1 MRKIINI
8 NKVIKPFDR
17 KINISGDK
25 SISIRFVILASM
37 AKGKSIAKNLLRS
50 EDVLNTI
57 KCIKNLGIKF
67 DYMFTSALI
76 RAQLTGSIILENLD
90 QTEINIIK
98 NKALNERFY
107 GDLQGLNKDE
117 CRKKWGDEKVQI
129 WRRSYDKGPP
139 GGETLKETGERV
151 LPYYLEEILP
161 LIFKNNNIIIAAHG
175 NSLRSLI
182 KYLDDISDEDIVK
195 LEIPTGAPIH
205 YVFDQSGKVISKQNL
220 IE

>member
-1 MRKIINI
+1 MIERNL
-8 NKVIKPFDR
+8 
-17 KINISGDK
+17 
-25 SISIRFVILASM
+25 ILVRHGQSEWNE
-37 AKGKSIAKNLLRS
+37 KNLFTGWENPGLTDKGMHEAKIAGS
-50 EDVLNTI
+50 L
-57 KCIKNLGIKF
+57 IKNLGIKF

-90 QTEINIIK
+90 QAGINIIK

-151 LPYYLEEILP
+151 LPYYLDEILP

>member
-1 MRKIINI
+1 MIERNL
-8 NKVIKPFDR
+8 
-17 KINISGDK
+17 
-25 SISIRFVILASM
+25 ILVRHGQSEWNE
-37 AKGKSIAKNLLRS
+37 KNLFTGWENPGLTDKGMHEAKIAGS
-50 EDVLNTI
+50 L
-57 KCIKNLGIKF
+57 IKNLGIKF

-90 QTEINIIK
+90 QAGINIIK

-117 CRKKWGDEKVQI
+117 CRKKWGNEKVQI

-151 LPYYLEEILP
+151 LPYYLDEILP
-161 LIFKNNNIIIAAHG
+161 LIFKNSNIIIAAHG

-195 LEIPTGAPIH
+195 LEIPTGAPMH
-205 YVFDQSGKVISKQNL
+205 YVFNQSGKVISKQNL

>member
-1 MRKIINI
+1 MIERNL
-8 NKVIKPFDR
+8 
-17 KINISGDK
+17 
-25 SISIRFVILASM
+25 ILVRHGQSEWNE
-37 AKGKSIAKNLLRS
+37 KNLFTGWENPGLTDKGMHEAKIAGS
-50 EDVLNTI
+50 L
-57 KCIKNLGIKF
+57 IKNLGIKF

-90 QTEINIIK
+90 QAGINIIK

-117 CRKKWGDEKVQI
+117 CRKKWGNEKVQI

-161 LIFKNNNIIIAAHG
+161 LILENNNIIIAAHG

-195 LEIPTGAPIH
+195 LEIPTGAPMH
-205 YVFDQSGKVISKQNL
+205 YVFNQSGKVISKQNL

>member
-1 MRKIINI
+1 MIERNL
-8 NKVIKPFDR
+8 
-17 KINISGDK
+17 
-25 SISIRFVILASM
+25 ILVRHGQSEWNE
-37 AKGKSIAKNLLRS
+37 KNLFTGWENPGLTDKGMHEAKIAGS
-50 EDVLNTI
+50 L
-57 KCIKNLGIKF
+57 IKNLGIKF

-90 QTEINIIK
+90 QAEINIIK

-117 CRKKWGDEKVQI
+117 CRKKWGNEKVQI

-182 KYLDDISDEDIVK
+182 KYLDHISDEDIVK

-205 YVFDQSGKVISKQNL
+205 YVFNQSGEVISKQNL